1 MVWSRLRRGRATPRL
16 PLPGVCGHRRH
27 TLRTERLLLYTP
39 ETTQDLVAAMAAAS
53 DPEAQRWLGWD
64 EGVVGEQVRE
74 AMLQLHPGDPDS
86 RLASPVARRLLA
98 GAFEPRPDQGE
109 MLVAVRVDDGRY
121 AGAVGVDAGTSQ
133 IGGWLAPHAR
143 GHGLGAELFGAA
155 ALLGHAHLGLR
166 TVRAGH
172 EPMNMASARAL
183 TKAGFVADDGP
194 PRHTLPNGREI
205 EARRLRHTATGPVSR
220 CRGAGPAVPGA
231 HSQGSPAEGH

>member
-1 MVWSRLRRGRATPRL
+1 
-16 PLPGVCGHRRH
+16 
-27 TLRTERLLLYTP
+27 
-39 ETTQDLVAAMAAAS
+39 
-53 DPEAQRWLGWD
+53 
-64 EGVVGEQVRE
+64 
-74 AMLQLHPGDPDS
+74 
-86 RLASPVARRLLA
+86 
-98 GAFEPRPDQGE
+98 

-133 IGGWLAPHAR
+133 IGGWPAPHAR

-194 PRHTLPNGREI
+194 ATPCRTAVRSKPAGCGIRPRGRSPAAAAPGRQYRARIHRVRPPRGVRKRRASGRRSGQPAEPPSRRPARPAARHTRAPGPRPRRPAGGRG
-205 EARRLRHTATGPVSR
+205 ARQPVRRLAAR
-220 CRGAGPAVPGA
+220 
-231 HSQGSPAEGH
+231 PAEQVTRGPGRAR

>member
-1 MVWSRLRRGRATPRL
+1 
-16 PLPGVCGHRRH
+16 
-27 TLRTERLLLYTP
+27 
-39 ETTQDLVAAMAAAS
+39 
-53 DPEAQRWLGWD
+53 
-64 EGVVGEQVRE
+64 
-74 AMLQLHPGDPDS
+74 
-86 RLASPVARRLLA
+86 
-98 GAFEPRPDQGE
+98 

-205 EARRLRHTATGPVSR
+205 EARRLRHTATGPISR
-220 CRGAGPAVPGA
+220 CRGAGPAVPGT
-231 HSQGSPAEGH
+231 HSQGSPAEGRQEATRFRPSVRSTRRATEPTPRAACCSAHPRTWSSTPASRWWPRRSAACPPPRRPAGRAGDPRARPGPLIDW